1 MKKSL
6 LALAVLGAFAG
17 AAQAQSSVTIY
28 GIVDTGVTYTSKAQT
43 PAGGT
48 NTGSKFAMNS
58 GNIQGSRIGFKG
70 VEDLGGGLSAVFN
83 LETGFTNDNGG
94 LQGSDSVTGSN
105 LFRRKSVV
113 GLAGG
118 FGSVLVGRQTDFADT
133 ISAYTGVADFG
144 GVIQNSGSALNR
156 LQGTRTNNS
165 VSYTTNNLAGFT
177 ANAMYGFGET
187 AGKTTA
193 GQSFGFGVKYDNGPL
208 GLGANYY
215 QSKAGTTASD
225 TSLIQGVAP
234 AGSATPSALAVYSN
248 QAGIYSNNAGST
260 AAKVFNLVA
269 SYQFGPARV
278 YGNWSR
284 VKQDLNNAANVAALR
299 ATATVAGGVTTVT
312 ANPLTAA
319 NRAANATL
327 GFSNKADMWELGT
340 AYSLTPS
347 LKLLAAVEYT
357 TASFDGLN
365 GKGKLTQYNIGTDY
379 WLSKRTDLYAFV
391 SNLRAKDMKNPGAYG
406 DTTGS
411 DSSQTAVTVGIR
423 HKF

>member
-28 GIVDTGVTYTSKAQT
+28 GIIDTGVTYTSKAQT

-48 NTGSKFAMNS
+48 NTGSKFAVNS

-70 VEDLGGGLSAVFN
+70 VEDLGGGLNAVFQ

-94 LQGSDSVTGSN
+94 LQGSDAVTGSN

-113 GLAGG
+113 GLNGG
-118 FGSVLVGRQTDFADT
+118 FGTVLLGRQTDFADT
-133 ISAYTGVADFG
+133 ISAYTSVNDFG
-144 GVIQNSGSALNR
+144 GVVSNAGSGLNR

-165 VSYTTNNLAGFT
+165 ITYTTNSLGGFT
-177 ANAMYGFGET
+177 GNVIYGFGET
-187 AGKTTA
+187 AGKTSA
-193 GQSFGFGVKYDNGPL
+193 GQSFGLGAKYDNGPL

-215 QSKAGTTASD
+215 QSKAG
-225 TSLIQGVAP
+225 
-234 AGSATPSALAVYSN
+234 ATPSDVSLIPSTSTAASVN
-248 QAGIYSNNAGST
+248 TVTANAGST
-260 AAKVFNLVA
+260 AVKVFNLVA

-284 VKQDLNNAANVAALR
+284 VKQDLNTTANLAALS
-299 ATATVAGGVTTVT
+299 TPVA
-312 ANPLTAA
+312 LTAA
-319 NRAANATL
+319 NRTTTATL
-327 GFSNKADMWELGT
+327 ANSRKADMWEIGT

-347 LKLLAAVEYT
+347 LKLLAAVDYT
-357 TASFDGLN
+357 TATFDGLN
-365 GKGKLTQYNIGTDY
+365 GKGKLTQYNLGTDY

-391 SNLRAKDMKNPGAYG
+391 SNLRAKDMKNPGVVG
-406 DTTGS
+406 DTTGN
-411 DSSQTAVTVGIR
+411 DASQTAVTVGIR

>member
-58 GNIQGSRIGFKG
+58 GVIQGSRIGFKG

-83 LETGFTNDNGG
+83 LETGFNNDNGALNG
-94 LQGSDSVTGSN
+94 QDSTTSNN

-118 FGSVLVGRQTDFADT
+118 FGSVLVGRQTDWADT
-133 ISAYTGVADFG
+133 ISAYTAVADFG
-144 GVIQNSGSALNR
+144 GVIQNSGSNLNR
-156 LQGTRTNNS
+156 LQGVRTNNS
-165 VSYTTNNLAGFT
+165 ISYTTTNLGGFT
-177 ANAMYGFGET
+177 GNLMYGFGET
-187 AGKTTA
+187 AGKTSA
-193 GQSFGFGVKYDNGPL
+193 GQSFGLGGKYDNGPL
-208 GLGANYY
+208 GLGINYY
-215 QSKAGTTASD
+215 QSKQGPTPSD
-225 TSLIQGVAP
+225 TSLIS
-234 AGSATPSALAVYSN
+234 GSAAAVT
-248 QAGIYSNNAGST
+248 AGNTGNT
-260 AAKVFNLVA
+260 AAKVLNVVA

-278 YGNWSR
+278 YGNYSR
-284 VKQDLNNAANVAALR
+284 VKQDLNTGAVTGLTNATR
-299 ATATVAGGVTTVT
+299 
-312 ANPLTAA
+312 LTAA
-319 NRAANATL
+319 TL
-327 GFSNKADMWELGT
+327 GLSQKADMYEIGT

-347 LKLLAAVEYT
+347 LKLLGSVQYT
-357 TASFDGLN
+357 RADFANVD
-365 GKGKLTQYNIGTDY
+365 GKGKLTQINIGTDY

-391 SNLRAKDMKNPGAYG
+391 SNLRAKDMKNPGVVG
-406 DTTGS
+406 DTTGN
-411 DSSQTAVTVGIR
+411 DASQTAVTVGIR